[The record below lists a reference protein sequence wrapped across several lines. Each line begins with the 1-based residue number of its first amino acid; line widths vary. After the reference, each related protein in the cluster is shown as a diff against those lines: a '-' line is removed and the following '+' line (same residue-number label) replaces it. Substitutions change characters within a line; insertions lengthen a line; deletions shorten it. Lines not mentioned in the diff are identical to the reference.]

1 MHDKFVNLVTKST
14 VACSMLVGPDES
26 DVELLDVN
34 CTEDIADLVR
44 KWAPRQLRWV
54 GAIALVNGKPGVA
67 LAEPLSGQCLGAI
80 ILAFENYCDE
90 RITGQQDAALEV
102 AELERLWLLSDMRL
116 N

>member
-44 KWAPRQLRWV
+44 K
-54 GAIALVNGKPGVA
+54 
-67 LAEPLSGQCLGAI
+67 
-80 ILAFENYCDE
+80 
-90 RITGQQDAALEV
+90 
-102 AELERLWLLSDMRL
+102 
-116 N
+116 